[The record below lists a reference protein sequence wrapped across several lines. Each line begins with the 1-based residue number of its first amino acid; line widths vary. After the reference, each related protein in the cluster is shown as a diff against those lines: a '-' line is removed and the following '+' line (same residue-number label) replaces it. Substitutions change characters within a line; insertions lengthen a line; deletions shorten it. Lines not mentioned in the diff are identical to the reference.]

1 MSLASNGLKT
11 LSNPLHIEG
20 IDRLDLSFN
29 SLQSLQ
35 SVACLSQLPNLTTL
49 SLRSNPF
56 TLSPPS
62 EPRRTQP
69 SHATIRFRS
78 LKELDLSSTAL
89 SDISTL
95 DSISTFFPALT
106 KLLTKQAPLTAT
118 PSATLHTIARLP
130 GITELNYQQITRDT
144 RQNAEIFYIE
154 FVAKQFASATSAD
167 EEQKIRTQNPR
178 YETLCKIHYEPE
190 IIKKQP
196 EQADAGTLKARVTK
210 FTFYISNQDLQTAR
224 HQLSL
229 VPKSTSQPQ
238 PQTPSLQP
246 PQEDSQSQPPVLEK
260 PYLIPLTI
268 STYTL
273 LGIVARLFN
282 ILPHSIKLILE
293 TDEWDPIAGTEDEEG
308 WSVSEDES
316 DESDESDEPDDA
328 ESKGSGNERGRKGR
342 GSGKGRMDESRWKRR
357 EMEIPAGTRMVGFF
371 VEGGR
376 ARVRVE
382 LR

>member
-1 MSLASNGLKT
+1 M
-11 LSNPLHIEG
+11 HIQG
-20 IDRLDLSFN
+20 IDRLDLSLN
-29 SLQSLQ
+29 GLQSLQ
-35 SVACLSQLPNLTTL
+35 SIACLSELPNLTRL

-56 TLSPPS
+56 TLSLPP
-62 EPRRTQP
+62 EPFRTQP
-69 SHATIRFRS
+69 SNATIRFPS
-78 LKELDLSSTAL
+78 LKELDLSSTKI
-89 SDISTL
+89 SDLSTL
-95 DSISTFFPALT
+95 DSISTFFPALA

-130 GITELNYQQITRDT
+130 GITELNYQPITRDT

-154 FVAKQFASATSAD
+154 FVAKQFASATNAN
-167 EEQKIRTQNPR
+167 EEQEIRTQNPR
-178 YETLCKIHYEPE
+178 YESLCTIHYEPE

-196 EQADAGTLKARVTK
+196 EQADAGILKARVTK
-210 FTFYISNQDLQTAR
+210 FTFYISKQDLQTAR

-229 VPKSTSQPQ
+229 LPKSTSQP
-238 PQTPSLQP
+238 PTSSLSP
-246 PQEDSQSQPPVLEK
+246 PQEDFQAQPSVIEK
-260 PYLIPLTI
+260 TYLIPLTI
-268 STYTL
+268 STYAL

-293 TDEWDPIAGTEDEEG
+293 TDEWDPIGGTEDEEG

-316 DESDESDEPDDA
+316 DEER
-328 ESKGSGNERGRKGR
+328 KLRGNEKGR
-342 GSGKGRMDESRWKRR
+342 RDDSRWKRR